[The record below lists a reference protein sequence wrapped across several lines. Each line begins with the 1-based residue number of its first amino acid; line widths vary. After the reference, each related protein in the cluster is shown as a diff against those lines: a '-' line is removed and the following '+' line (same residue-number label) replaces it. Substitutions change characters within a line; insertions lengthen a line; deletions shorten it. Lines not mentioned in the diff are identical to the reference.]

1 MTEKNKAY
9 LEMVIAAALWSI
21 AGIFIKMINAN
32 PFTIAGLRSFFS
44 ACVVAVFM
52 ALTREKFKISRYSLL
67 ASVALMLT
75 FNAFVTA
82 NKLTT
87 AANAIVLQF
96 TAPVFIL
103 LINLI
108 FFKQRAKIIDVLAVI
123 LTLLG
128 ISCFFFEEMSS
139 GGVLGNIIAVLAGL
153 FMAFMYVLVGKA
165 APEEKMSSIFLGHIF
180 TALSGCAVGAILP
193 SFAGSIP
200 EALSASFNIDAMGW
214 ICVII
219 LGVFQLGIPYMLVA
233 ASSKHCTALA
243 ASLIGVLEPL
253 LNPVWVAIFDGE
265 MPGATALAGA
275 VIIIVSV
282 SGWCVLSERKPKH
295 ENKAVIAE

>member
-1 MTEKNKAY
+1 
-9 LEMVIAAALWSI
+9 MVIAAALWSI
-21 AGIFIKMINAN
+21 AGIFIKMIDAN
-32 PFTIAGLRSFFS
+32 PFTIAGLRSLFS
-44 ACVVAVFM
+44 AGVVAVFM
-52 ALTREKFKISRYSLL
+52 AVRHERFKISRYSIL

-108 FFKQRAKIIDVLAVI
+108 FFKQRAKLIDVFAVI

-128 ISCFFFEEMSS
+128 ISCFFFEEMNS
-139 GGVLGNIIAVLAGL
+139 GGLLGNIIAVLAGL

-165 APEEKMSSIFLGHIF
+165 EPEEKMSSILLGHLF
-180 TALSGCAVGAILP
+180 TAITGGAVGLVLP

-200 EALSASFNIDAMGW
+200 DALSAGFNIDAIGW
-214 ICVII
+214 VCVAV
-219 LGVFQLGIPYMLVA
+219 LGIFQLGIPYILVA
-233 ASSKHCTALA
+233 VSSQHCPALA

-253 LNPVWVAIFDGE
+253 LNPVWVAVFDGE
-265 MPGATALAGA
+265 MPGITAFIGA

-282 SGWCVLSERKPKH
+282 SGWCVFGERK
-295 ENKAVIAE
+295 VLAEKK